1 MADIP
6 AGGVEASAA
15 QAGYQAR
22 EAARAKDAGAAGR
35 ANAANRQT
43 KAVDEAASSVD
54 TEDNDTQIYADAEG
68 TGSQGRSLQE
78 EGQAEPGVE
87 PSEASTEGIT
97 QDEDGQLHLDLE
109 A

>member
-22 EAARAKDAGAAGR
+22 EAARAREAATAGR
-35 ANAANRQT
+35 ANAKDRQT

-54 TEDNDTQIYADAEG
+54 TEDNDAQVFADAEG
-68 TGSQGRSLQE
+68 TGSQGRPFPE
-78 EGQAEPGVE
+78 EN
-87 PSEASTEGIT
+87 EADQGTGASGDSSEGIT
-97 QDEDGQLHLDLE
+97 EGEDGQLHLDLE
-109 A
+109 V